1 MRHMAQSYGEYRRE
15 GDIALGSRVVSQ
27 GLMETGERIR
37 KRRQELHW
45 SQEKLA
51 EMADVSLNTV
61 SRIEGGQSDMSIEVF
76 RRLAQSLG
84 MSASELVGDMEVM
97 VKDGDMQRMSVRMR
111 RLQQKDR
118 EVVFRTV
125 DALVDALS
133 DGSIEEKI
141 KSLR

>member
-1 MRHMAQSYGEYRRE
+1 MGN
-15 GDIALGSRVVSQ
+15 RVVSQ
-27 GLMETGERIR
+27 RLMEIGERIR
-37 KRRQELHW
+37 KRRQTLRW
-45 SQEKLA
+45 SQERLA

>member
-1 MRHMAQSYGEYRRE
+1 MGN
-15 GDIALGSRVVSQ
+15 RVVSQ
-27 GLMETGERIR
+27 RLMEIGERVR
-37 KRRQELHW
+37 NRRQTLLW

-76 RRLAQSLG
+76 RRLAHALG

-97 VKDGDMQRMSVRMR
+97 QEDGDMQRMSARMR

-118 EVVFRTV
+118 EIVLRTV
-125 DALVDALS
+125 DVLVDALS
-133 DGSIEEKI
+133 DDISEKT
-141 KSLR
+141 

>member
-1 MRHMAQSYGEYRRE
+1 MGN
-15 GDIALGSRVVSQ
+15 RVVSQ
-27 GLMETGERIR
+27 RLMEIGERIR
-37 KRRQELHW
+37 KRRQTLRW

-133 DGSIEEKI
+133 DL
-141 KSLR
+141 SLIHI

>member
-1 MRHMAQSYGEYRRE
+1 MGN
-15 GDIALGSRVVSQ
+15 RVVSQ
-27 GLMETGERIR
+27 RLMEMGERIR
-37 KRRQELHW
+37 NRRQTLRW

-51 EMADVSLNTV
+51 EMADV

-76 RRLAQSLG
+76 RRLAEALG

-97 VKDGDMQRMSVRMR
+97 EGDGHMQRMSVRMR

-133 DGSIEEKI
+133 DDISEEA
-141 KSLR
+141 

>member
-76 RRLAQSLG
+76 RRLAQALG
-84 MSASELVGDMEVM
+84 TSASELVGDMEVM
-97 VKDGDMQRMSVRMR
+97 EGDGHIQRMSARVR
-111 RLQQKDR
+111 RLKQKDR

-133 DGSIEEKI
+133 DDISEKA
-141 KSLR
+141 

>member
-1 MRHMAQSYGEYRRE
+1 MGN
-15 GDIALGSRVVSQ
+15 RVVSQ
-27 GLMETGERIR
+27 RLMEMGERIR
-37 KRRQELHW
+37 NRRQTLRW

-76 RRLAQSLG
+76 RRLAEALG
-84 MSASELVGDMEVM
+84 MSASELV
-97 VKDGDMQRMSVRMR
+97 GDMQRMSVRMR

-133 DGSIEEKI
+133 DDISEEA
-141 KSLR
+141 

>member
-1 MRHMAQSYGEYRRE
+1 MGN
-15 GDIALGSRVVSQ
+15 RVVSQ
-27 GLMETGERIR
+27 RLMEMGERIR
-37 KRRQELHW
+37 NRRQTLRW

-61 SRIEGGQSDMSIEVF
+61 RRIEGGQSDMSIEVF
-76 RRLAQSLG
+76 RRLAEALG

-97 VKDGDMQRMSVRMR
+97 EGDGHMQRMSVRMR

-133 DGSIEEKI
+133 DDISEEA
-141 KSLR
+141 

>member
-1 MRHMAQSYGEYRRE
+1 MGN
-15 GDIALGSRVVSQ
+15 RVVSKR
-27 GLMETGERIR
+27 LMEIGERIR
-37 KRRQELHW
+37 ERRQTLRW

-76 RRLAQSLG
+76 RRLAQALG
-84 MSASELVGDMEVM
+84 TSASELVGDMEVM

>member
-1 MRHMAQSYGEYRRE
+1 MENITGKE
-15 GDIALGSRVVSQ
+15 GIALGSRVVSQ
-27 GLMETGERIR
+27 GLMELGERIR
-37 KRRQELHW
+37 KRRQTLHW

-76 RRLAQSLG
+76 RRLAQALG

-97 VKDGDMQRMSVRMR
+97 AKDGDMQRMAVRMR

-133 DGSIEEKI
+133 DDLSEII
-141 KSLR
+141 

>member
-1 MRHMAQSYGEYRRE
+1 MGN
-15 GDIALGSRVVSQ
+15 RVVSQ
-27 GLMETGERIR
+27 RLMEIGERIR
-37 KRRQELHW
+37 KRRQTLRW

-141 KSLR
+141 KSLRLVYNYYWQSQE

>member
-1 MRHMAQSYGEYRRE
+1 MAQSYGEYRRE

-76 RRLAQSLG
+76 RRLAQALG
-84 MSASELVGDMEVM
+84 TSASELGGGYGSHGRGWAYTENVGKSAEIE
-97 VKDGDMQRMSVRMR
+97 
-111 RLQQKDR
+111 QKDR

-133 DGSIEEKI
+133 DDISEKA
-141 KSLR
+141 

>member
-1 MRHMAQSYGEYRRE
+1 MVN
-15 GDIALGSRVVSQ
+15 RVISQ
-27 GLMETGERIR
+27 RLMELGERIR
-37 KRRQELHW
+37 KRRQTLHW

-76 RRLAQSLG
+76 RRLAHALG

-97 VKDGDMQRMSVRMR
+97 VKDGDMQRMAVRMR

-118 EVVFRTV
+118 AVVFRTV

-133 DGSIEEKI
+133 DDISEKI
-141 KSLR
+141 

>member
-1 MRHMAQSYGEYRRE
+1 MGN
-15 GDIALGSRVVSQ
+15 RVVSKR
-27 GLMETGERIR
+27 LMEIGERIR
-37 KRRQELHW
+37 ERRQTLRW

-76 RRLAQSLG
+76 RRLAQALG
-84 MSASELVGDMEVM
+84 TSASELVGDMEVM
-97 VKDGDMQRMSVRMR
+97 EGDGYIQRMSARVR

-133 DGSIEEKI
+133 DDISEKA
-141 KSLR
+141 

>member
-37 KRRQELHW
+37 KRRQTLRW

-76 RRLAQSLG
+76 RRLAQALG
-84 MSASELVGDMEVM
+84 TSASELVGDMEVM
-97 VKDGDMQRMSVRMR
+97 EGDGHIQRMSARVR

-133 DGSIEEKI
+133 DDISEKA
-141 KSLR
+141 

>member
-76 RRLAQSLG
+76 RRLAQALG
-84 MSASELVGDMEVM
+84 TSASELVGDMEVM
-97 VKDGDMQRMSVRMR
+97 EGDGHIQRMSARVR

-133 DGSIEEKI
+133 DDISEKA
-141 KSLR
+141 